1 MSMHYLKAIC
11 VEDVPA
17 DQASN
22 ALAALE
28 GTCAN
33 GADVITPFVMD
44 GRCKGLDIGVWL
56 SVTEVGQGVELD
68 VALRA
73 SSRRIRYPWR
83 SNTSPCTD
91 PAKR

>member
-1 MSMHYLKAIC
+1 MRMHPFKALC

-17 DQASN
+17 YKASN
-22 ALAALE
+22 AFATFE

-33 GADVITPFVMD
+33 GANVIIPFVMD
-44 GRCKGLDIGVWL
+44 GRREGLDIGVWL
-56 SVTEVGQGVELD
+56 SVVEVGQGVELD

-73 SSRRIRYPWR
+73 SSSRIRYPWR
-83 SNTSPCTD
+83 SNTSSCTD